1 MDESHMAKKKKAT
14 KKATK
19 KAPVKKGSSDKTG
32 FANARVERLIR
43 NAGAFRVSG
52 EAIDSLN
59 SVLSEEC
66 FKIAKI
72 AAVLSEECFKIAKI
86 AVEITTNSGR
96 KTVKGEDIKL
106 AASRL

>member
-1 MDESHMAKKKKAT
+1 MAKKKKAT

-19 KAPVKKGSSDKTG
+19 KAPVKKASSDKTG

-72 AAVLSEECFKIAKI
+72 A
-86 AVEITTNSGR
+86 VEITTNSGR